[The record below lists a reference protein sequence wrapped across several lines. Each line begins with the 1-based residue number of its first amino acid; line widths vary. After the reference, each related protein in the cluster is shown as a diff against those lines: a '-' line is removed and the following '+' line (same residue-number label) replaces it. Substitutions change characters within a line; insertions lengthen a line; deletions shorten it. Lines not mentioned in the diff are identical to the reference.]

1 MKKYSAFTLLEV
13 LITVAIVSVLALVA
27 FPSFTSY
34 SQDSAMVANTSALL
48 GSLKL
53 ARSEAITRG
62 NRVSICASENGST
75 CSSNDRWEDGWVM
88 WVDDSSDNTIDS
100 GEKIIRV
107 VGKAKGTNVTIG
119 GLCGDFVVSFISTG
133 LPQEATNGKNGERL
147 WILND
152 IRGDSEA
159 KVVKAYASGRI
170 RVLAFSSSKRWC

>member
-34 SQDSAMVANTSALL
+34 SQNSAMVANTSALL

-62 NRVSICASENGST
+62 KRVSICASANGST
-75 CSSNDRWEDGWVM
+75 CSSNDKWEDGWVM
-88 WVDDSSDNTIDS
+88 WVDASSDNTIDS

-133 LPQEATNGKNGERL
+133 LPQAAGL

-159 KVVKAYASGRI
+159 KVIRAYASGRI
-170 RVLAFSSSKRWC
+170 RVLAFGASKTWTC

>member
-13 LITVAIVSVLALVA
+13 LITVAIISVLALVA

-34 SQDSAMVANTSALL
+34 SQNSAMVANTSALL

-62 NRVSICASENGST
+62 NRVSICASEDGSS

-88 WVDDSSDNTIDS
+88 WVDASSDNTIDS

-119 GLCGDFVVSFISTG
+119 SLCGDFVVSFISTG
-133 LPQEATNGKNGERL
+133 LPQEGRL
-147 WILND
+147 WILRD
-152 IRGDSEA
+152 TRGDLVA
-159 KVVKAYASGRI
+159 KVVKAYASGRM
-170 RVLAFSSSKRWC
+170 RVLAFGSRVWNTC